1 MRRENG
7 AATPGRPVLR
17 PVSGQFLISGLKDW
31 GVALNIPG
39 HIGTR
44 LTPCGGG
51 CSLEVC
57 VCGGA
62 FILPGPRGLADG
74 STPHGG
80 FDTM

>member
-44 LTPCGGG
+44 LTPCGGDCNLG
-51 CSLEVC
+51 VC
-57 VCGGA
+57 VWGCIYFA
-62 FILPGPRGLADG
+62 WVPRLG
-74 STPHGG
+74 
-80 FDTM
+80 